1 MSFFTDLFSGNFGNL
16 GHDIFSDPVADVGLG
31 IAGLGVGALALPA
44 LAGAI
49 PALGATDALAAAA
62 PAVAADAGSGGAL
75 ALSADVPAAAAEGID
90 PATTWLNSLD
100 PSVAGGAG
108 TGGATTS
115 GTSSALGFMPFQ
127 TVGNFGAPAGTPAM
141 LTTGAQA
148 GLSPTT
154 VASLSELPPAQP
166 FTMPPQIFQPSPF
179 PAGGVDP
186 SMVGLGGGGGSP
198 LMNAATAPGVTPGFG
213 AGGPPIDITTTQGPR
228 TIADTSNI
236 FTNLGNQIT
245 QNPLSLVGVAGLGY
259 NLLQGYQQ
267 NQQLKA
273 LQGTETALA
282 TSAQQAQQQAAGAA
296 APLLSSGEALQQAFV
311 TGQLPPQYQSQ
322 VNQWVQ
328 GLKASIV
335 QGYSSRGMPT
345 DPTKNSAL
353 AQDLANADAQGVTL
367 GNNILGQL
375 QAAGQAMVQQAN
387 TMIAQGLSATQ
398 IAAQI
403 PIAMQQLSIE
413 LGKNTSTA
421 IASFAGAVGGSKFGA
436 AQNIALQPGTT
447 LSVGA

>member
-16 GHDIFSDPVADVGLG
+16 GHDIFSDPAADIGLG
-31 IAGLGVGALALPA
+31 IAGAGLGALALPA
-44 LAGAI
+44 IAGAI

-90 PATTWLNSLD
+90 PATAWINSLTGG
-100 PSVAGGAG
+100 AGGAG
-108 TGGATTS
+108 GAG
-115 GTSSALGFMPFQ
+115 GTSDALGFMPFQ
-127 TVGNFGAPAGTPAM
+127 GPVSNFPAPPGTPTM

-154 VASLSELPPAQP
+154 EASLTELPAAQP
-166 FTMPPQIFQPSPF
+166 FPTPPQIFQPSPF

-186 SMVGLGGGGGSP
+186 TMVGIGGGGGSP

-213 AGGPPIDITTTQGPR
+213 AGGQPIDIITTQGPR
-228 TIADTSNI
+228 NVADTSNI

-267 NQQLKA
+267 NQALKG

-282 TSAQQAQQQAAGAA
+282 TSAQQAQQQAQGAA

-311 TGQLPPQYQSQ
+311 TGTLPPQYQSQ

-328 GLKASIV
+328 GLKAQIA
-335 QGYSSRGMPT
+335 QGYASRGMPT
-345 DPTKNSAL
+345 DPSKNSAL
-353 AQDLANADAQGVTL
+353 AQDLSNADAQGVTL
-367 GNNILGQL
+367 SNQLLGQL

-398 IAAQI
+398 IAAEI
-403 PIAMQQLSIE
+403 PIAMQKLSIQ
-413 LGKNTSTA
+413 LGQNTSTS
-421 IASFAGAVGGSKFGA
+421 IANFAGALGGNKFGA